1 MTSYFRTSRLFFAC
15 LALALVAGACGVSR
29 EDSST
34 DTDSI
39 TADAVDGTDDAAASE
54 TDGDTDGEGG
64 TDSAPTTEPQ
74 IFGAD
79 PDEVAAAI
87 TFADG
92 TSSDIANG
100 ELADAAQGIL
110 GSEDFIGLAFG
121 GQIPDSFQA
130 DVLTQMIG
138 DRIIEHAYEVAG
150 GSISDAEVEAAAAS
164 IRSELSAAFGTQ
176 GDADPEA
183 TAEGVSEQLGAYFAL
198 MVNIRAGIDGLGTA
212 LPTEEF
218 PCVSH
223 ILVAT
228 LDEANA
234 LKAELDGGADFATLA
249 QENSTDPGS
258 GAAGGVLGCES
269 PDSWV
274 PEFSAA
280 MLAAEVGKVTEP
292 VESQFGFHLILVT
305 GSEASGEAAAQT
317 ALENELTAATVE
329 VDEAIG
335 SWVDGQVVPTP

>member
-1 MTSYFRTSRLFFAC
+1 M
-15 LALALVAGACGVSR
+15 SR

-34 DTDSI
+34 DTDAI
-39 TADAVDGTDDAAASE
+39 TADAVDGTE
-54 TDGDTDGEGG
+54 TGDTDGEEG
-64 TDSAPTTEPQ
+64 TETAPTTEPQ

-79 PDEVAAAI
+79 PDEVAVAI

-100 ELADAAQGIL
+100 ELADAAQAIL
-110 GSEDFIGLAFG
+110 GSEEFVGLAFG
-121 GQIPDSFQA
+121 GQIPESFEA

-150 GSISDAEVEAAAAS
+150 GSISDADVEAATETV
-164 IRSELSAAFGTQ
+164 RSDLSAGFGSQ
-176 GDADPEA
+176 GDTDPEA
-183 TAEGVSEQLGAYFAL
+183 TAEAVAEELGAYFAL
-198 MVNIRAGIDGLGTA
+198 MVNIRAGIDGLGTVLA
-212 LPTEEF
+212 TEEF

-228 LDEANA
+228 EDEAKA
-234 LKAELDGGADFATLA
+234 LKVELDGGADFAMLA
-249 QENSTDPGS
+249 QEKSTDSAS
-258 GAAGGVLGCES
+258 GAAGGELGCQS

-280 MLAAEVGKVTEP
+280 MLAAEVGEVTEP

-305 GSEASGEAAAQT
+305 GSEPNGEAAAQT
-317 ALENELTAATVE
+317 ALQNELTGATIE

-335 SWVDGQVVPTP
+335 SWVGGQVVPTP

>member
-1 MTSYFRTSRLFFAC
+1 MTSFFRTSRLFLAC
-15 LALALVAGACGVSR
+15 LALVLVAGACGVSR
-29 EDSST
+29 EDASS
-34 DTDSI
+34 DTDAI
-39 TADAVDGTDDAAASE
+39 TAGDSDVATDSE
-54 TDGDTDGEGG
+54 TDGTQDDAPEG

-92 TSSDIANG
+92 TTSDIANG
-100 ELADAAQGIL
+100 ELADAAQAIL
-110 GSEDFIGLAFG
+110 ASEDFVALAFG
-121 GQIPDSFQA
+121 GQVPESFEA

-138 DRIIEHAYEVAG
+138 DRIIEHAYEIAG
-150 GSISDAEVEAAAAS
+150 GSITDAEVEAAS
-164 IRSELSAAFGTQ
+164 TSVLSDLTAGFGAQ
-176 GDADPEA
+176 GDTEPEA
-183 TAEGVSEQLGAYFAL
+183 TADAVAEDLGDYFAL
-198 MVNIRAGIDGLGTA
+198 MVNIRAGIDGLGTVLA
-212 LPTEEF
+212 TEEF

-228 LDEANA
+228 EDEATA
-234 LKAELDGGADFATLA
+234 IKAELDAGADFATIA
-249 QENSTDPGS
+249 QEKSTDPGS
-258 GAAGGVLGCES
+258 GAAGGELGCQS

-280 MLAAEVGKVTEP
+280 MLTAEVGKVTEP

-305 GSEASGEAAAQT
+305 GSEANGEAAAQT
-317 ALENELTAATVE
+317 ALQNELTGATIE

-335 SWVDGQVVPTP
+335 SWVNGQVVPTP

>member
-1 MTSYFRTSRLFFAC
+1 MTSYFRASRLFLAC
-15 LALALVAGACGVSR
+15 LALAIVASACGVSR
-29 EDSST
+29 EDAST

-39 TADAVDGTDDAAASE
+39 TADAVDGNDDESAAEGDSE
-54 TDGDTDGEGG
+54 
-64 TDSAPTTEPQ
+64 SAPTTEPQ

-79 PDEVAAAI
+79 PDEVAVAI

-100 ELADAAQGIL
+100 ELADAAQAIL
-110 GSEDFIGLAFG
+110 GSDDFVGLAFG
-121 GQIPDSFQA
+121 GQIPESFEA

-150 GSISDAEVEAAAAS
+150 GSISETDVQAAS
-164 IRSELSAAFGTQ
+164 ETVLSDLSAGFGAQ
-176 GDADPEA
+176 GDGQPDA
-183 TAEGVSEQLGAYFAL
+183 TAEAVSEELGAYFEL
-198 MVNIRAGIDGLGTA
+198 MVNIRAGIDGLGTVLA
-212 LPTEEF
+212 TEEF

-228 LDEANA
+228 EDEADA

-258 GAAGGVLGCES
+258 GAQGGELGCQAPE
-269 PDSWV
+269 SWV

-280 MLAAEVGKVTEP
+280 MLAAEVGEVTEP

-305 GSEASGEAAAQT
+305 GAEANGEAAAQT
-317 ALENELTAATVE
+317 ALQNELTGATIE